1 MKKIILCITLLMSSY
16 SAFALEYSEELLK
29 KAIKRHHTEEY
40 VYPSGDIGHSILTRT
55 LDRED
60 NPVREDDI
68 VFLSFN
74 TKANYWMT
82 LNPVSALHDGI
93 SNLAV
98 DQKQDHDSV
107 EALMEISGKEYLY
120 TCSLVSGSVRP
131 LRGSFEKSYEAY
143 FRGCDLQ
150 DLATGEVTEIIYKDR
165 YTWTE

>member
-1 MKKIILCITLLMSSY
+1 
-16 SAFALEYSEELLK
+16 
-29 KAIKRHHTEEY
+29 
-40 VYPSGDIGHSILTRT
+40 
-55 LDRED
+55 
-60 NPVREDDI
+60 
-68 VFLSFN
+68 
-74 TKANYWMT
+74 MT